1 MSAPGRRFRI
11 EVAGTH
17 PECSCDFHSVEQITF
32 APTFTAWQKAA
43 RRALRAGVEPGAI
56 HWQELDDAQPTLG
69 MFEEEAEPAAA
80 AATHFRVP
88 RAFVET
94 ARRVACHRDPQRWA
108 LLYRTLFRLTHGE
121 PHLLEVSVDPDVH
134 SLAQMDK
141 AIRRDVHKM
150 RAFVRFR
157 EVNAEDGA
165 PWYVAWFEPA
175 HHIVELNAPFF
186 TDRFASMRWS
196 ILTPDRC
203 AHWDGK
209 TVHFTAG
216 LTRAEAPQDDAIE
229 PLWRQYY
236 AHIFNPARV
245 KIHAMQAEMPKRY
258 WKNLPEAGLIPAL
271 IREAPTRVETMVAR
285 SKAQQPSADEY
296 HRAAPPETRSIAALR
311 KAAAACTACPL
322 YKHATQTVFGE
333 GSADA
338 DVVFVGEQPGDVEDR
353 EGRPFVGPAGKLL
366 DRALEEAGIDRK
378 KVYVTNAVKHFKWEP
393 RGKRRLHQKP
403 NSRDMASC
411 RPWLEAELSVLR
423 PRVLVALGGTAAQT
437 LLGSGVRVLRDRGQI
452 LKSEFCEQT
461 IVTVHPSSLLRAPDE
476 AARAEA
482 YELFLR
488 DLRFIASVMGS

>member
-1 MSAPGRRFRI
+1 
-11 EVAGTH
+11 
-17 PECSCDFHSVEQITF
+17 VEQITF

-43 RRALRAGVEPGAI
+43 RHALRDGVEPGAI

-69 MFEEEAEPAAA
+69 MFAEEDERPD
-80 AATHFRVP
+80 TKPTNYRVP
-88 RAFVET
+88 RAFLEI
-94 ARRVACHRDPQRWA
+94 ARRVACHHDPQRWA

-121 PHLLEVSVDPDVH
+121 LHLLDVTVDPDIH
-134 SLAQMDK
+134 RLTQMDK

-157 EVNAEDGA
+157 AVTAEDGE

-209 TVHFTAG
+209 TMHFTAG
-216 LTRAEAPQDDAIE
+216 LTRAEAPQEDAIE

-271 IREAPTRVETMVAR
+271 IREAPARVETMVAR

-296 HRAAPPETRSIAALR
+296 HLAEPPETRSITALR
-311 KAAAACTACPL
+311 QAAAGCRACPL
-322 YKHATQTVFGE
+322 YKNATQTVFGE
-333 GSADA
+333 GPADA
-338 DVVFVGEQPGDVEDR
+338 DVIFVGEQPGDSEDR
-353 EGRPFVGPAGKLL
+353 EGHPFIGPAGQLL
-366 DRALEEAGIDRK
+366 DRALEEAGIDRG
-378 KVYVTNAVKHFKWEP
+378 KVYITNAVKHFKWEP

-411 RPWLEAELSVLR
+411 RPWLEAELSILR
-423 PRVLVALGGTAAQT
+423 PRVLVAFGGTAAQT
-437 LLGSGVRVLRDRGQI
+437 LLGNSVRVLRDRGQI
-452 LKSEFCEQT
+452 LESEFCAQT
-461 IVTVHPSSLLRAPDE
+461 IVTVHPSSLLRAPNE
-476 AARAEA
+476 EARAEA
-482 YELFLR
+482 YALFVR
-488 DLRFIASVMGS
+488 DLCFIEQAIAGQ

>member
-1 MSAPGRRFRI
+1 
-11 EVAGTH
+11 
-17 PECSCDFHSVEQITF
+17 VEQITF

-43 RRALRAGVEPGAI
+43 RRALRDGVEPGAI

-69 MFEEEAEPAAA
+69 MFAEEDERPDAQP
-80 AATHFRVP
+80 TNFRVP
-88 RAFVET
+88 RAFLDI
-94 ARRVACHRDPQRWA
+94 ARRVACHRDPQHWA

-121 PHLLEVSVDPDVH
+121 PHLLEVTVDPDIH
-134 SLAQMDK
+134 TLAQMDK

-157 EVNAEDGA
+157 EVTADDGA
-165 PWYVAWFEPA
+165 PWFVAWFEPA

-209 TVHFTAG
+209 ALHFTAG
-216 LTRAEAPQDDAIE
+216 LTRAEAPAEDAIE

-258 WKNLPEAGLIPAL
+258 WKNLPEADLIPAL
-271 IREAPTRVETMVAR
+271 IREAPARVETMIAR
-285 SKAQQPSADEY
+285 SKSSQPSDDGEY
-296 HRAAPPETRSIAALR
+296 HLAQPPETHSIDELR
-311 KAAAACTACPL
+311 AAAAGCTACPL
-322 YKHATQTVFGE
+322 YKSATQTVFGE
-333 GSADA
+333 GESDA
-338 DVVFVGEQPGDVEDR
+338 DVVFVGEQPGDAEDR
-353 EGRPFVGPAGKLL
+353 EGRPFIGPAGKLL

-411 RPWLEAELSVLR
+411 RPWLVAELSALR
-423 PRVLVALGGTAAQT
+423 PRVLVALGGTAAQA
-437 LLGSGVRVLRDRGQI
+437 LLGSKVRVLRDRGQI
-452 LKSEFCEQT
+452 LPSEFCAQT

-488 DLRFIASVMGS
+488 DLRFIASVMGA